1 MTKWAIDHG
10 EQEGFYNGLVHCL
23 SHSNGDFFILKNS
36 IVLFW
41 EGLSSSILHME
52 TFQCKLLMPL
62 VTAALVKSIK
72 SKRKQIA
79 QVAEC

>member
-1 MTKWAIDHG
+1 MTKWATDHG
-10 EQEGFYNGLVHCL
+10 EQEGLYNGLVHCL

-36 IVLFW
+36 IVLFC

-52 TFQCKLLMPL
+52 AFQCKLLMPL

-72 SKRKQIA
+72 SKRKLIA
-79 QVAEC
+79 KAAEC